1 MSALRYSHALHE
13 QALDVLFGLRVS
25 ERRKI
30 MDECASIVRAPF
42 QEPDYQRTDEDGRL
56 MSFVI
61 RGRFAIAYWVDHG
74 ARLIWITH
82 IEIADLG

>member
-1 MSALRYSHALHE
+1 MSARRYSHTLHE

-25 ERRKI
+25 ERRKVL
-30 MDECASIVRAPF
+30 DECAALVGAPF
-42 QEPDYQRTDEDGRL
+42 QEPDYQRSDDDGRL

-61 RGRFAIAYWVDHG
+61 RGRFAIVYWVDHG
-74 ARLIWITH
+74 ARLVSITR

>member
-1 MSALRYSHALHE
+1 MSARRYSHTLHE
-13 QALDVLFGLRVS
+13 QALDVLFGLRLS

-30 MDECASIVRAPF
+30 LNDCAAIVRTPF
-42 QEPDYQRTDEDGRL
+42 QEPDYQRSDEEGRL

-61 RGRFAIAYWVDHG
+61 RGRFAIVYWVDHG
-74 ARLIWITH
+74 ARLVFITR

>member
-1 MSALRYSHALHE
+1 MSVRRYSHTLHE
-13 QALDVLFGLRVS
+13 QALDALFGLRLS

-30 MDECASIVRAPF
+30 LDECAAIVSAPF
-42 QEPDYQRTDEDGRL
+42 QEPDYQRSDDEGRL

-61 RGRFAIAYWVDHG
+61 SGRFAIVYWVDHG
-74 ARLIWITH
+74 ARLVFITR